1 MKNGFDLLNDFCRN
15 KNTGNIAIGQDYA
28 ATSPIRQKILRENF
42 ILGIICWLIFKFFPT
57 AEEMKEIESDKMEE
71 ILQEFFSYDDNPF
84 DLIARPDHE
93 FHLKTEEITLFKK
106 KGHI

>member
-1 MKNGFDLLNDFCRN
+1 
-15 KNTGNIAIGQDYA
+15 
-28 ATSPIRQKILRENF
+28 
-42 ILGIICWLIFKFFPT
+42 
-57 AEEMKEIESDKMEE
+57 MKEIESDKMEE